1 MSLSEVSSSPFLVL
15 VGDFSPFWLRVVGMT
30 EQLDFYEIHSPWRT
44 IDNYE
49 QVPLAINSQ

>member
-30 EQLDFYEIHSPWRT
+30 EQLAFYEIHSP
-44 IDNYE
+44 
-49 QVPLAINSQ
+49 